1 MPRLVV
7 PLRPGIIGS
16 PVSYFL
22 PTLLL
27 LTAFLY
33 WPALHGP
40 FVFDDFAPTNLP
52 ALGDYSGVRDSS
64 TLKLYL
70 AQAHAGP
77 TGRPIAMLSFLLNAN
92 DWPADPFS
100 FKLTNLLL
108 HLVNG
113 ARLYLVLQRLLR
125 LREEERTATLI
136 ALVAA
141 AWWLIHP
148 MFVSTVLYVVQRMAM
163 LPVTFTLLGFL
174 TYLHG
179 RGLLPSLRGY
189 IWMTAG
195 AGIATGLAT
204 LSKENG
210 ALLPLLL
217 LITELIWC
225 RPNTEIQPDR
235 RWLALVLGL
244 PAAAVVVYLL
254 LRIPG
259 AESAYAIRPF
269 TLEERL
275 LTEARIL
282 CEYLWHIFFPRLH
295 GSGLFHD
302 GYPLSKGLLTPPTT
316 VVALLVIA
324 ALLSSAWSLRRR
336 FPLYSLAVFFF
347 FAGHLVESTVI
358 PLELYY
364 EHRNYL
370 PALVLFLPAAAAM
383 VHFCQVRRVYTLL
396 PLTLLALLTGITFQR
411 VQTWKDEPTL
421 LMTWAVENPTS
432 VRAQIYGA
440 LAFQNKQRH
449 REAYALLLQGLKHQP
464 NAFSLHLYAISYEC
478 VLQLD
483 SRPRLAKIEALLA
496 ESEFDF
502 HDYAM
507 FSNALRNIYAGR
519 CRNIPPTTI
528 YPLLDR
534 LESNRAFEK
543 HPTAKRQ
550 IAHWRGGF
558 LLADGKPEDALAEF
572 VRSQRMLP
580 DLEAGMM
587 QVSLL
592 AGSSHYDKALNLLSM
607 LEQLRQKGR
616 GIKPGLDYERE
627 MARVRALLLDDLSNT

>member
-1 MPRLVV
+1 MPQLIV
-7 PLRPGIIGS
+7 PLRPGIFGS

-52 ALGDYSGVRDSS
+52 ALGDYSGIRNWA

-77 TGRPIAMLSFLLNAN
+77 TGRPVAMLSFLLNAN
-92 DWPADPFS
+92 NWPAESFP

-113 ARLYLVLQRLLR
+113 ALLYAVLQQLLR
-125 LREEERTATLI
+125 LREESGKATII
-136 ALVAA
+136 ALAA
-141 AWWLIHP
+141 ATWWLIHP

-163 LPVTFTLLGFL
+163 LPVTFALLGFL
-174 TYLHG
+174 AYLHG
-179 RGLLPSLRGY
+179 RRLLPALRGY

-225 RPNTEIQPDR
+225 KPNTEIQPDR

-244 PAAAVVVYLL
+244 PVVAVISYLLRKVFSAAADY
-254 LRIPG
+254 
-259 AESAYAIRPF
+259 SIRPF

-275 LTEARIL
+275 LTEARIV
-282 CEYLWHIFFPRLH
+282 CEYLWRLFFPRLH

-302 GYPLSKGLLTPPTT
+302 GYPISTGLLAPPTT
-316 VVALLVIA
+316 LAALLVIA
-324 ALLSSAWSLRRR
+324 ALLISGWLLRRR

-347 FAGHLVESTVI
+347 FAAHLVESTVI
-358 PLELYY
+358 RLELYY

-370 PALVLFLPAAAAM
+370 PALFLFLPAAAAM
-383 VHFCQVRRVYTLL
+383 VKFCQVRQAYALL
-396 PLTLLALLTGITFQR
+396 PLTLLALLTGITLQR
-411 VQTWKDEPTL
+411 TQTWKDEPTL
-421 LMTWAVENPTS
+421 LMTWAMENPSS
-432 VRAQIYGA
+432 VRAQIYGVLA
-440 LAFQNKQRH
+440 LQNQLRH
-449 REAYALLLQGLKHQP
+449 QEAYALLLQGLKHHP
-464 NAFSLHLYAISYEC
+464 KAFSLNLYAISYEC
-478 VLQLD
+478 VLYLD
-483 SRPRLAKIEALLA
+483 SRPRLATLQTLLA
-496 ESEFDF
+496 KSEFDF

-507 FSNALRNIYAGR
+507 FSNALRNIHDGR
-519 CRNIPPTTI
+519 CQNIPPTTI
-528 YPLLDR
+528 YPLLDQ

-543 HPTAKRQ
+543 HPGSKRLV
-550 IAHWRGGF
+550 AHWRGEF
-558 LLADGKPEDALAEF
+558 LLADGKPEQALEEF
-572 VRSQRMLP
+572 LRSQKILP

-592 AGSSHYDKALNLLSM
+592 ASSKHYDKALNLLSM

-616 GIKPGLDYERE
+616 GIEPGLDYERE
-627 MARVRALLLDDLSNT
+627 MERVQALLLDDLSNT

>member
-1 MPRLVV
+1 MPRLIV

-113 ARLYLVLQRLLR
+113 ALLSLVLQRLLR

-136 ALVAA
+136 ALVATT
-141 AWWLIHP
+141 WWLIHP

-225 RPNTEIQPDR
+225 RPNTESQPDR

-244 PAAAVVVYLL
+244 PAAAVVGYLL

-269 TLEERL
+269 TLE
-275 LTEARIL
+275 
-282 CEYLWHIFFPRLH
+282 
-295 GSGLFHD
+295 
-302 GYPLSKGLLTPPTT
+302 
-316 VVALLVIA
+316 
-324 ALLSSAWSLRRR
+324 
-336 FPLYSLAVFFF
+336 
-347 FAGHLVESTVI
+347 
-358 PLELYY
+358 
-364 EHRNYL
+364 
-370 PALVLFLPAAAAM
+370 
-383 VHFCQVRRVYTLL
+383 
-396 PLTLLALLTGITFQR
+396 
-411 VQTWKDEPTL
+411 
-421 LMTWAVENPTS
+421 
-432 VRAQIYGA
+432 
-440 LAFQNKQRH
+440 
-449 REAYALLLQGLKHQP
+449 
-464 NAFSLHLYAISYEC
+464 
-478 VLQLD
+478 
-483 SRPRLAKIEALLA
+483 
-496 ESEFDF
+496 
-502 HDYAM
+502 
-507 FSNALRNIYAGR
+507 
-519 CRNIPPTTI
+519 
-528 YPLLDR
+528 
-534 LESNRAFEK
+534 
-543 HPTAKRQ
+543 
-550 IAHWRGGF
+550 
-558 LLADGKPEDALAEF
+558 
-572 VRSQRMLP
+572 
-580 DLEAGMM
+580 
-587 QVSLL
+587 
-592 AGSSHYDKALNLLSM
+592 
-607 LEQLRQKGR
+607 
-616 GIKPGLDYERE
+616 
-627 MARVRALLLDDLSNT
+627 